1 MDDMRTRKC
10 TRFDV
15 LRSGSARLALL
26 LLVLTADATAAH
38 AADVQRWTD
47 RNGRVVFGDHPP
59 VDVQATAVKVRPNV
73 YTAVSVGKLGTIV
86 APSPEVVL
94 YSAEWCGF
102 CRAARE
108 HFRARGIAFSE
119 YDVESSERGRADYAK
134 LGARGVPVILIGERR
149 MNGFNADAF
158 DEVYR
163 AR

>member
-1 MDDMRTRKC
+1 MDDRQPRHRT
-10 TRFDV
+10 TND
-15 LRSGSARLALL
+15 ARQSVRACLL
-26 LLVLTADATAAH
+26 LFTALVAVPCAR

-47 RNGRVVFGDHPP
+47 RDGHVVFGDRAPP
-59 VDVQATAVKVRPNV
+59 NVRATPVKVRPNV
-73 YTAVSVGKLGTIV
+73 YTAVSIEKLGKIV
-86 APSPEVVL
+86 ASGEVVL

-119 YDVESSERGRADYAK
+119 YDVETSERGRADYVK
-134 LGARGVPVILIGERR
+134 LGAHGVPVILIGERR

-158 DEVYR
+158 DQLYR